1 MVVWK
6 LHLDVSIILVSLV
19 AGLTTNQIHCSVE
32 QISSQ
37 WNVCTEWRGV
47 ESRGF
52 PPWSP
57 AQISQWRSS
66 AILPLF
72 SETHYVNCTPAPRLW
87 RVCVCVCVC
96 VVSANH
102 VIYQWMQNSSWKRER
117 ERERENKNQSNQSN
131 QICDILKWE
140 IQGCGKQAIMALFA
154 ADRWICK
161 WNGQEAARLHIASDG
176 LFWVMGLPGRWLNQC
191 DFAISSQGFAIAVD
205 LSEILGHVEHQE
217 KHQFLSVVFSSSF
230 GFHRTRWQFSR
241 LALEMISEEMESNRY
256 RRWFHRWI
264 STGNYEKFSR
274 LIWSIIL
281 I

>member
-1 MVVWK
+1 MKRLHRVARCWVTWFSPLIASTDFSMAIFRHFAALLRNPLCK
-6 LHLDVSIILVSLV
+6 LNTS
-19 AGLTTNQIHCSVE
+19 T
-32 QISSQ
+32 
-37 WNVCTEWRGV
+37 
-47 ESRGF
+47 
-52 PPWSP
+52 PPLAS
-57 AQISQWRSS
+57 
-66 AILPLF
+66 
-72 SETHYVNCTPAPRLW
+72 
-87 RVCVCVCVC
+87 VCVCVC

-102 VIYQWMQNSSWKRER
+102 VIYQWMQNSSWKR

>member
-1 MVVWK
+1 MKRLHRVARCWVTWFSPLIASTDFSMAIFRHFAALLRNPLCK
-6 LHLDVSIILVSLV
+6 LNTS
-19 AGLTTNQIHCSVE
+19 T
-32 QISSQ
+32 
-37 WNVCTEWRGV
+37 
-47 ESRGF
+47 
-52 PPWSP
+52 PPLAS
-57 AQISQWRSS
+57 
-66 AILPLF
+66 
-72 SETHYVNCTPAPRLW
+72 
-87 RVCVCVCVC
+87 VCVWFQQITWSINGCKT
-96 VVSANH
+96 APE
-102 VIYQWMQNSSWKRER
+102 RER